1 MMIAY
6 LFVPHRDD
14 DISSYV
20 PANQEKKRKNKL
32 NTKTKILIHVVTP
45 LIGGLAIYFMFR
57 SKAIWINKK
66 LVKIFG
72 ENSDWSN
79 LEIPNWVVY
88 NLPDGLWSYSLMSAI
103 LLLFEIK
110 IDRES
115 IPWIVIAL
123 LFPISFEVG
132 QKFNITNGTFDLLDV
147 LYSLG
152 FSLFS
157 IFFLTSKFF
166 NNEEQTKS

>member
-1 MMIAY
+1 
-6 LFVPHRDD
+6 
-14 DISSYV
+14 
-20 PANQEKKRKNKL
+20 
-32 NTKTKILIHVVTP
+32 
-45 LIGGLAIYFMFR
+45 MFR

-79 LEIPNWVVY
+79 LEIPDWIVY

-110 IDRES
+110 IDKES
-115 IPWIVIAL
+115 VPWIVIAL
-123 LFPISFEVG
+123 LFPISFEIG
-132 QKFNITNGTFDLLDV
+132 QRFNITNGTFDVLDV
-147 LYSLG
+147 LYSVG